1 MTTCDICPLSVCLL
15 IRGADVGVSQK
26 AERGVFIAIQWFLV
40 ETRTEIATGNKA
52 KIFGGVF
59 DSNMECVVSFIQE
72 AYIVPGKPLGD
83 SKL

>member
-15 IRGADVGVSQK
+15 IRGAD
-26 AERGVFIAIQWFLV
+26 AIQWFLV